1 MAAAGGENLPWLEQ
15 VVTGIGWPGKS
26 RVGEDGA
33 RAAWLPT
40 QLADSD
46 PAFQRRCLDLLIA
59 DVRSHREDCPGG
71 VPSRSCGRR
80 GAIREARRGPK
91 NPSHPLASPGTVST
105 CSYCGEPRRC
115 AARPAVPTMRAGFVN
130 GMSYQ

>member
-33 RAAWLPT
+33 RAAWLPA
-40 QLADSD
+40 QLAKSD

-59 DVRSHREDCPGG
+59 DVRSHREDRLGGCRPGR
-71 VPSRSCGRR
+71 VAVAARSGRR
-80 GAIREARRGPK
+80 GEDPKPFAPARLARYGLDVFLLRGAREMRGP
-91 NPSHPLASPGTVST
+91 
-105 CSYCGEPRRC
+105 PRQFPR
-115 AARPAVPTMRAGFVN
+115 
-130 GMSYQ
+130 

>member
-33 RAAWLPT
+33 RAAWLPA

-59 DVRSHREDCPGG
+59 DVRSHREDRLGG
-71 VPSRSCGRR
+71 VPFRSCGRR
-80 GAIREARRGPK
+80 GAVREARRGPK
-91 NPSHPLASPGTVST
+91 TLRTCSPRPVRSRRVPTAGSPGD
-105 CSYCGEPRRC
+105 
-115 AARPAVPTMRAGFVN
+115 ARPAPAVPTMRAGFVN

>member
-33 RAAWLPT
+33 RAAWLPA

-59 DVRSHREDCPGG
+59 DVRSHREDRLGGCRPGR
-71 VPSRSCGRR
+71 VAVAARSGRR
-80 GAIREARRGPK
+80 GEDPKTLRTRSPRPVRSRRVPTAG
-91 NPSHPLASPGTVST
+91 SPGD
-105 CSYCGEPRRC
+105 
-115 AARPAVPTMRAGFVN
+115 ARPARQFPR
-130 GMSYQ
+130 